1 MSPEPLLG
9 SAGPG
14 SRAGTAQRGLISS
27 PPRHG
32 GGDAG
37 SGKFLGLETFTPP
50 FLENELDLDELLGD
64 QRKGKGIVAIDFV
77 IIFVLKQ
84 RDVPPN

>member
-1 MSPEPLLG
+1 M
-9 SAGPG
+9 
-14 SRAGTAQRGLISS
+14 
-27 PPRHG
+27 G
-32 GGDAG
+32 GGLLDLAN
-37 SGKFLGLETFTPP
+37 SLAWKLSHPPSP

-64 QRKGKGIVAIDFV
+64 QRRRKGIATTNFV

>member
-1 MSPEPLLG
+1 MLDLASSLAWKPSPLP
-9 SAGPG
+9 S
-14 SRAGTAQRGLISS
+14 
-27 PPRHG
+27 
-32 GGDAG
+32 
-37 SGKFLGLETFTPP
+37 P

-64 QRKGKGIVAIDFV
+64 QRKGKGIVTIDFV